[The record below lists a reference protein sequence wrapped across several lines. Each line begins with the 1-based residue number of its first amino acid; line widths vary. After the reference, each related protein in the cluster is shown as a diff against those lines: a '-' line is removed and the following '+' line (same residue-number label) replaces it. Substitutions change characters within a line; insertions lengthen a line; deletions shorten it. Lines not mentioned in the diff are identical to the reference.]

1 MIATGWAPLTAT
13 LRYASASASCAPG
26 VRVEVGEPAVA
37 VGGQRDAEVGRVV
50 DPQHPGVLGL
60 GEHRVA
66 RGRSGRTGRSPRT
79 CRTGWASRPAAAAC
93 RPARRRRTAGPGA
106 RRRWPGPRPASP
118 AGRTAARRPGRRA
131 PPSAGSTST
140 MVSPCQSMISRSPSV
155 TSPTTVACTSH
166 LRQIARNAST
176 SPGSTTAI
184 IRSCDSLIRISSGL
198 SVGSR
203 SGTTSRS
210 TCMPPS
216 PAAASSEVAQEMP
229 AAPKSWM
236 PVISLA
242 ANSSSVH
249 SISSFSMNGSPTWT
263 AGRFD
268 GLVGRRRS
276 PRPGWRPR
284 RCRPHRSRRRTG

>member
-1 MIATGWAPLTAT
+1 
-13 LRYASASASCAPG
+13 
-26 VRVEVGEPAVA
+26 
-37 VGGQRDAEVGRVV
+37 
-50 DPQHPGVLGL
+50 
-60 GEHRVA
+60 
-66 RGRSGRTGRSPRT
+66 
-79 CRTGWASRPAAAAC
+79 
-93 RPARRRRTAGPGA
+93 
-106 RRRWPGPRPASP
+106 
-118 AGRTAARRPGRRA
+118 
-131 PPSAGSTST
+131 

-166 LRQIARNAST
+166 LRQMAMNAST
-176 SPGSTTAI
+176 SPGSTIAI
-184 IRSCDSLIRISSGL
+184 IRSWDSLIKISSGL
-198 SVGSR
+198 SVESR

-249 SISSFSMNGSPTWT
+249 SISSFSMNGSPTCT

-268 GLVGRRRS
+268 GLVASKVSEARMEAPPMPS
-276 PRPGWRPR
+276 PPVAAPYRMALLPTPVALA
-284 RCRPHRSRRRTG
+284 RCRSSCRSTPMQRALTSGLPA